1 MASSAV
7 GELRATASEE
17 KEVRRQQILEAAAEL
32 FRSWSFADITMDRI
46 ADLAG
51 VAKGTLYL
59 YFRTKEALFLSLFEQ
74 QLSTWYSELEVL
86 SSRVGGTVKP
96 AAAAHVI
103 ASTLSARPILSRLH
117 GLLHSA
123 LGLNIDLD
131 SVLDFR
137 RRQRR
142 RITSLSPVLASRI
155 DGLSEPAAVRFLI
168 RLETVIGGLSW
179 AAFPTPA
186 LARALEE
193 EDLAV
198 FRLDFEKELRE
209 MITALLQ

>member
-1 MASSAV
+1 M

-17 KEVRRQQILEAAAEL
+17 KEARRRKILEAAAEL
-32 FRSWSFADITMDRI
+32 FRSWSIADITMDRI

-51 VAKGTLYL
+51 IAKGTLYL

-74 QLSTWYSELEVL
+74 QLSTWYSELEDL

-96 AAAAHVI
+96 AVAAHVI

-117 GLLHSA
+117 GLLHSS

-142 RITSLSPVLASRI
+142 RLTSLAPILAARI
-155 DGLSEPAAVRFLI
+155 DGLSESAAVRFLI
-168 RLETVIGGLSW
+168 RLEPVIGGLAW

-193 EDLAV
+193 EDLEV
-198 FRLDFEKELRE
+198 FHVNFKNELTE
-209 MITALLQ
+209 IVTALLT